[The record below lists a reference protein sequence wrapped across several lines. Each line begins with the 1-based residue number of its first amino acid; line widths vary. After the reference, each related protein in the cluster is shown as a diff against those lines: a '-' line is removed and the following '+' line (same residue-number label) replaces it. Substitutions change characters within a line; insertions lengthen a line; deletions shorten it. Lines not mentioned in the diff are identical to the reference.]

1 MVLVLSYCSVNLIR
15 KIMMFFIFDKYIF
28 WIFKL
33 EAWFLKNWLSSS
45 PIFLSFKTWLPSASL
60 ISETWLLL
68 LEKNDLFF
76 KIIYS
81 QIPKLDSSCG
91 KISFLSFSD
100 CFILYRLAMCLWFSP
115 PPELLKH
122 KKRDLSNFFSSLKVC
137 VFLTIIYIQTWKNVT
152 HLIMETIWIK
162 VFIIFVVYSLWFI
175 FLIFLVYT
183 TRIWNIFLML
193 ELSHVV
199 LEINSKI
206 PLKFQNWNPWKIVF
220 LVLFTCFKSRICP
233 NY

>member
-100 CFILYRLAMCLWFSP
+100 CFILCRLAMCLWFFLP
-115 PPELLKH
+115 PPASETQKAWFVQ
-122 KKRDLSNFFSSLKVC
+122 FFFFFKGVC
-137 VFLTIIYIQTWKNVT
+137 FSHN
-152 HLIMETIWIK
+152 HL
-162 VFIIFVVYSLWFI
+162 YP
-175 FLIFLVYT
+175 
-183 TRIWNIFLML
+183 NL
-193 ELSHVV
+193 EKCNTSHHG
-199 LEINSKI
+199 
-206 PLKFQNWNPWKIVF
+206 
-220 LVLFTCFKSRICP
+220 
-233 NY
+233 NYLN